1 MSNVSGST
9 SELGEIVYQNIAFSF
24 LFSVLFL
31 DFLSSLTPTS
41 DISVS
46 LIEKPIIRVN
56 IDFSVDN
63 PLEGVIVGAKSL
75 TFTVFNWSIQYK
87 WKRGIEEERAEER
100 RRERDEERSERRR
113 EDRSKEV

>member
-24 LFSVLFL
+24 FVFSSIFRFV
-31 DFLSSLTPTS
+31 LSSLTSTS
-41 DISVS
+41 NISVS

-75 TFTVFNWSIQYK
+75 TFTVVNWSIQYK
-87 WKRGIEEERAEER
+87 
-100 RRERDEERSERRR
+100 
-113 EDRSKEV
+113 